1 MKKTFTKQEI
11 IELYGQVTMGEIS
24 FSQMTKV
31 LNERVSE
38 GMSERVEEMKTE
50 IEELTDLIDRLVK
63 DEVLFVTSIDWDT
76 SDKTMG
82 IAVKF
87 GMPNP
92 QICEAFKKF
101 AVIQE
106 SQTSSP
112 FEWQWKIH
120 P

>member
-1 MKKTFTKQEI
+1 
-11 IELYGQVTMGEIS
+11 
-24 FSQMTKV
+24 
-31 LNERVSE
+31 
-38 GMSERVEEMKTE
+38 MKTE
-50 IEELTDLIDRLVK
+50 IEELIDIIDRLVK

-87 GMPNP
+87 AMPNP
-92 QICEAFKKF
+92 KIYEAFMKF

-106 SQTSSP
+106 SQTSSQ

>member
-1 MKKTFTKQEI
+1 
-11 IELYGQVTMGEIS
+11 
-24 FSQMTKV
+24 
-31 LNERVSE
+31 
-38 GMSERVEEMKTE
+38 MKTE
-50 IEELTDLIDRLVK
+50 IEELIDLIDRLVK

-82 IAVKF
+82 IEVKF

-92 QICEAFKKF
+92 QIYEAFKKF

>member
-1 MKKTFTKQEI
+1 MKNFTTTEI
-11 IELYGQVTMGEIS
+11 RNLLNQVMREDIS
-24 FSQMTKV
+24 FSEMV
-31 LNERVSE
+31 EIMNERV
-38 GMSERVEEMKTE
+38 SERVEEMKTE
-50 IEELTDLIDRLVK
+50 IEELIDLIDRLVK
-63 DEVLFVTSIDWDT
+63 DEVLFVTSIDLDT

-82 IAVKF
+82 IEVKF
-87 GMPNP
+87 CMPDP

-112 FEWQWKIH
+112 FEWQWKVH

>member
-1 MKKTFTKQEI
+1 
-11 IELYGQVTMGEIS
+11 
-24 FSQMTKV
+24 
-31 LNERVSE
+31 
-38 GMSERVEEMKTE
+38 MKTE
-50 IEELTDLIDRLVK
+50 IEELIDLIDRLVK

-82 IAVKF
+82 IEVKF

-120 P
+120 PK

>member
-1 MKKTFTKQEI
+1 M
-11 IELYGQVTMGEIS
+11 
-24 FSQMTKV
+24 
-31 LNERVSE
+31 R
-38 GMSERVEEMKTE
+38 TE
-50 IEELTDLIDRLVK
+50 IVELIDLVYRLVK
-63 DEVLFVTSIDWDT
+63 DEVLFVTSIDWDQ

-82 IAVKF
+82 IEVKF
-87 GMPNP
+87 AMPNP
-92 QICEAFKKF
+92 QIYEAFMKF

>member
-1 MKKTFTKQEI
+1 M
-11 IELYGQVTMGEIS
+11 
-24 FSQMTKV
+24 
-31 LNERVSE
+31 R
-38 GMSERVEEMKTE
+38 TE
-50 IEELTDLIDRLVK
+50 IVELIDIIYRLVK
-63 DEVLFVTSIDWDT
+63 DEVLFVTIIDWDQ
-76 SDKTMG
+76 SDKTME

-87 GMPNP
+87 AMPNP

>member
-1 MKKTFTKQEI
+1 MKNFTTTEI
-11 IELYGQVTMGEIS
+11 RNLLNQVMREDIS
-24 FSQMTKV
+24 FSEMV
-31 LNERVSE
+31 EIMNERVSE
-38 GMSERVEEMKTE
+38 RVSERVEEMKTE
-50 IEELTDLIDRLVK
+50 IEELIDLIDRLVK
-63 DEVLFVTSIDWDT
+63 DEVLFVTSIDLDT

-82 IAVKF
+82 IEVKF
-87 GMPNP
+87 CMPDP

>member
-1 MKKTFTKQEI
+1 
-11 IELYGQVTMGEIS
+11 
-24 FSQMTKV
+24 
-31 LNERVSE
+31 
-38 GMSERVEEMKTE
+38 MKTE
-50 IEELTDLIDRLVK
+50 IEELVEIIDRLVK
-63 DEVLFVTSIDWDT
+63 DEVLFVTNIDCDT
-76 SDKTMG
+76 SDKSME

-87 GMPNP
+87 AMPNP
-92 QICEAFKKF
+92 QIYEAFKKF

>member
-1 MKKTFTKQEI
+1 M
-11 IELYGQVTMGEIS
+11 
-24 FSQMTKV
+24 
-31 LNERVSE
+31 R
-38 GMSERVEEMKTE
+38 TE
-50 IEELTDLIDRLVK
+50 IVELIDLVYRLVQ

-87 GMPNP
+87 AMPNP
-92 QICEAFKKF
+92 KIYEAFMKF

-112 FEWQWKIH
+112 FEWQWKVH